1 MSSVS
6 DFSDLSDFSD
16 DSIEDPPLSFLDLPS
31 EIRNMIYEE
40 YLPQTVTIAKENDPE
55 LAILSTC
62 HQVCEE
68 AVSILRK
75 RSACHLIIRDRESY
89 QRARSW
95 IEQSGDSFTSTI
107 RTLDID
113 SWNEFSVS
121 STSAAFRQYRFSFA
135 FKAGFP
141 GYTVKYTFSGDETVI
156 NYEYP
161 KSCHGERQGLPS
173 YLKKVMLRLFGR
185 AHDKPVSTN
194 ALKEILESI
203 ASYSKW
209 VHEGQDE
216 AYPASEVQRL
226 DDWRRSWAPER
237 RGWVYLYPNKYPN
250 EPAGG
255 YGVNGALQA
264 PGTTT
269 QFKWGRL

>member
-6 DFSDLSDFSD
+6 DFSDLSEFSEFSD
-16 DSIEDPPLSFLDLPS
+16 DSIEDQPLSFLGLPL

-62 HQVCEE
+62 HQVKQE

-75 RSACHLIIRDRESY
+75 RSACHLIIRDRKSN

-95 IEQSGDSFTSTI
+95 IEHSGDPLSSTI

-113 SWNEFSVS
+113 SWTEFSVS
-121 STSAAFRQYRFSFA
+121 SSSAAFRQYRFSFA
-135 FKAGFP
+135 FRAGFP
-141 GYTVKYTFSGDETVI
+141 GFTVKYTFPGDETVI

-161 KSCHGERQGLPS
+161 KDCHPERQGLSS
-173 YLKKVMLRLFGR
+173 YLEKVMLRLFGR
-185 AHDKPVSTN
+185 AHDGPVGTD

-209 VHEGQDE
+209 VHEGQNE
-216 AYPASEVQRL
+216 PYPASEVQRL

-237 RGWVYLYPNKYPN
+237 SGWVYLYPNTVISNFLSYL
-250 EPAGG
+250 A
-255 YGVNGALQA
+255 
-264 PGTTT
+264 
-269 QFKWGRL
+269 R